1 MKMTDVADAQR
12 VRLKIM
18 RRTIREV
25 CVAWLCGTLY
35 NRVKGRILLRSTPGG
50 SAWTHLRPF
59 ALTVV
64 DYWEYRILTWEAHQS
79 NGGPWLIL

>member
-1 MKMTDVADAQR
+1 MKMTDVAGAQW

-35 NRVKGRILLRSTPGG
+35 NRVKSRILLRSTPGG
-50 SAWTHLRPF
+50 SA
-59 ALTVV
+59 
-64 DYWEYRILTWEAHQS
+64 
-79 NGGPWLIL
+79 